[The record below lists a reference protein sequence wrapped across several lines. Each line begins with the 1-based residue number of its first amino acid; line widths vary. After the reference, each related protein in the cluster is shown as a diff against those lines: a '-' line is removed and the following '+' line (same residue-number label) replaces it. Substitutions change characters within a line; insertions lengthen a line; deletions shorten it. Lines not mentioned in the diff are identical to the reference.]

1 MRNTYQIRNMD
12 KQVKNNEQFFLVV
25 ATILKHLKNKHNEI
39 SDLASDLKHVTS
51 KQLSSSRELRNVL
64 KKLLSNTST
73 DYYTTFSKQI
83 CLKKLFLV
91 SHVVA
96 F

>member
-1 MRNTYQIRNMD
+1 MRNTHQIRNMD

-51 KQLSSSRELRNVL
+51 KHNFPVL
-64 KKLLSNTST
+64 VNFAMS
-73 DYYTTFSKQI
+73 
-83 CLKKLFLV
+83 
-91 SHVVA
+91 
-96 F
+96 